1 MVCRL
6 SAGYP
11 TACLFIRMMAKRG
24 GKSCAAGGPG
34 QISCTNNSYSPGVS
48 MHIFPRNPKV
58 RTQWL
63 KFVRVHRP
71 DFVDTAYSAL
81 CSVHFEESCF
91 TRLKLSVLQVDN
103 DDESET
109 GETSAGNKPR
119 EKRVLITRLVPSIQ
133 TANKAPAE
141 AEPSDRDRR
150 RSKALSKQTSR
161 CLQLYSLHHYFLT
174 FYCFL
179 LRKGK
184 REKSELFI
192 IIIII
197 EIIGKL
203 GF

>member
-1 MVCRL
+1 
-6 SAGYP
+6 
-11 TACLFIRMMAKRG
+11 
-24 GKSCAAGGPG
+24 
-34 QISCTNNSYSPGVS
+34 

-58 RTQWL
+58 RAQWL

-71 DFVDTAYSAL
+71 DFVDTACSAL
-81 CSVHFEESCF
+81 ESCF
-91 TRLKLSVLQVDN
+91 RRLRLSVVQGDS

-150 RSKALSKQTSR
+150 RSKAVSKQTSR
-161 CLQLYSLHHYFLT
+161 CLQLYSIHHYFLT

-192 IIIII
+192 IIII
-197 EIIGKL
+197 EITV
-203 GF
+203 